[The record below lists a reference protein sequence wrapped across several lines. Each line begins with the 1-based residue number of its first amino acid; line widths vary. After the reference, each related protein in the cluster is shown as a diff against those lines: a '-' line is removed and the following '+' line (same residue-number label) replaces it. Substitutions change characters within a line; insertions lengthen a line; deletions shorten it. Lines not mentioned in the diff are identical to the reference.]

1 MTSTSPET
9 EDALQ
14 KQVVRHLSAIL
25 PSNCFLHHSPNEG
38 VRKVAFKM
46 KLKSMG
52 TQFGWPDLEIFAP
65 DTATHNGLP
74 QCLFIELKLAKG
86 KLSDKQISIRD
97 QLIRAGFPWALC
109 RSVEEVETFLNK
121 YIKLRNVA

>member
-86 KLSDKQISIRD
+86 KLSDKQILIRD

>member
-1 MTSTSPET
+1 MTSTFPAT

-14 KQVVRHLSAIL
+14 KQVVRHLSAVL
-25 PSNCFLHHSPNEG
+25 PSDCFLHHSPNEG

-65 DTATHNGLP
+65 DSATHNGLP

-86 KLSDKQISIRD
+86 KLSEKQISIRD
-97 QLIRAGFPWALC
+97 QLLRAGFPWSLC
-109 RSVEEVETFLNK
+109 RSVEEVEFFLNK
-121 YIKLRNVA
+121 HIKLRNVA